1 MACSKI
7 FLGDLPDLLYK
18 IIQYFRSDF
27 STLHSCIL
35 VNRLWCRLTIPLLW
49 ENPFSIISNKNN
61 YSIKYNFI
69 VTYLVKLNDN
79 DKIKLYEF
87 GINNLSTNILF
98 NHPCFIK
105 HLDTRLISICIE
117 RWAAAVKKIETLP
130 YTFIRN
136 LPNIESRAAA
146 LKKNRTLRN
155 SQNSD
160 FIKFIYKSLIKIFI
174 ENEAIIHTFD
184 VSICYKPIDV
194 IPKLILQSS
203 NFVRNIKNL
212 HLRSSSLKIN
222 NINPL
227 LKFLSSNCSSISS
240 LFIPSF
246 KGTSSSTAIE
256 YLSQSSQ
263 LIKSQKNLSKILF
276 FYDFPYSTLLN
287 SNCLNTLNTIILC
300 NIDFK
305 NMNFLNEVFE
315 QLNVLESIHIID
327 CRSLDFNFLQQ
338 ITNLTKPFKLKS
350 LFVNNTFE
358 SIELLLQKS
367 GDYLENFGFE
377 SFNLFDDEPESQLF
391 ELITKYCKKIEF
403 FELCEFNSQN
413 IYPTFNLIKN
423 IQQNLNYLTI
433 DLDYDFGKY
442 FYNNIAKISSNILQ
456 NLGQILPPKLEY
468 LNMSLVMNTNDFVI
482 FLKKSQNTFIKK
494 LLFKD
499 DGIQDKTG
507 KDDMLHY
514 TKEYIMRKE
523 RVKYFAFRFYTN
535 KWDELYDLED
545 EVKQFSLHNIVVQNY
560 NDLKI
565 GKFKRILE
573 E

>member
-1 MACSKI
+1 MTCSKI

-35 VNRLWCRLTIPLLW
+35 VNRLWCHLTIPLLW
-49 ENPFSIISNKNN
+49 ENPFSIIPNKNY
-61 YSIKYNFI
+61 YSINYHFI

-98 NHPCFIK
+98 NYPCFIK

-117 RWAAAVKKIETLP
+117 RWVAAVKKIETLP

-136 LPNIESRAAA
+136 LPNIESRTAA
-146 LKKNRTLRN
+146 LNKDRTLRN
-155 SQNSD
+155 SQNSH

-184 VSICYKPIDV
+184 VSTCHEPIDV
-194 IPKLILQSS
+194 IPELILQSS

-212 HLRSSSLKIN
+212 RLRSSSLKID

-227 LKFLSSNCSSISS
+227 LKFLSSNCNSISS
-240 LFIPSF
+240 LYIPSF
-246 KGTSSSTAIE
+246 KDSSSSSTAIE

-276 FYDFPYSTLLN
+276 FDNFSHSTLLK
-287 SNCLNTLNTIILC
+287 SNCLNTLNTIIFC
-300 NIDFK
+300 NINFK

-327 CRSLDFNFLQQ
+327 CYFLDSNFIQQ
-338 ITNLTKPFKLKS
+338 IINLTKPFKLKT
-350 LFVNNTFE
+350 LFVSETFE

-367 GDYLENFGFE
+367 GDYLENFGFKIY
-377 SFNLFDDEPESQLF
+377 DDEPESQLF
-391 ELITKYCKKIEF
+391 ELITKYCKKIKF
-403 FELCEFNSQN
+403 FELCEFDSQN
-413 IYPTFNLIKN
+413 IYPAFNLIKN

-433 DLDYDFGKY
+433 DLDYGFGIY
-442 FYNNIAKISSNILQ
+442 FCKISSIVLQ

-468 LNMSLVMNTNDFVI
+468 LNMSLVIDTNDYVI

-494 LLFKD
+494 LLLFSNY
-499 DGIQDKTG
+499 GTRDKIG
-507 KDDMLHY
+507 KDDILHY

-523 RVKYFAFRFYTN
+523 RVKYFAFRDFRDFYTYE
-535 KWDELYDLED
+535 WDELYDLKD
-545 EVKQFSLHNIVVQNY
+545 EVKEFSLHNIVVQNY

-565 GKFKRILE
+565 GKFKIILE

>member
-98 NHPCFIK
+98 NYPCFIK

-305 NMNFLNEVFE
+305 NMNFLNE
-315 QLNVLESIHIID
+315 
-327 CRSLDFNFLQQ
+327 
-338 ITNLTKPFKLKS
+338 
-350 LFVNNTFE
+350 
-358 SIELLLQKS
+358 
-367 GDYLENFGFE
+367 
-377 SFNLFDDEPESQLF
+377 
-391 ELITKYCKKIEF
+391 
-403 FELCEFNSQN
+403 N

-545 EVKQFSLHNIVVQNY
+545 EVKEFSLHNIVVQNY